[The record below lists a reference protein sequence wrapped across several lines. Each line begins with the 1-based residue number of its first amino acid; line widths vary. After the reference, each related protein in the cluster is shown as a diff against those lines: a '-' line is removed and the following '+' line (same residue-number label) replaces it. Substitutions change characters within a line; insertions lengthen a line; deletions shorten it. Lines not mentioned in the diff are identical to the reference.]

1 MRYLRKHAATRLL
14 LVLALFVALMPSTP
28 AQKGTVVTRRVQFSR
43 GRTSTVLK
51 GRAEWGTAYTYLLN
65 ARAGQSMSVEIT
77 GIPGVT
83 IRTPDPNHKFDIEE
97 GSGGVKRWS
106 GDLPAT
112 GTYKLIVS
120 HTADGVR
127 AAPYTLKNSVQ
138 SH

>member
-1 MRYLRKHAATRLL
+1 MRHPRKHAATRLF
-14 LVLALFVALMPSTP
+14 LVLAFMVALVPSTS

-51 GRAEWGTAYTYLLN
+51 GKADWGTAYTYLLH
-65 ARAGQSMSVEIT
+65 ARAGQSMTVEIT
-77 GIPGVT
+77 GIPGVA
-83 IRTPDPNHKFDIEE
+83 IRTPDPNHEFDIEE

-120 HTADGVR
+120 HTTDGVK
-127 AAPYTLKNSVQ
+127 ATPYTLKISVQ
-138 SH
+138 SN